1 MAAIKLNC
9 AECGKEFLSYTDSY
23 SIHCSVGCQ
32 MKKYE
37 EHPPECP
44 WHRDWHA
51 CNCGAFDLKEDGM
64 SKVQIESRSKVVAL
78 DDGTFFIPIPDEIVK
93 KLGLKEGDEVF
104 VNETKVCEDT
114 RETSGFV
121 VSKVEDDEK

>member
-1 MAAIKLNC
+1 
-9 AECGKEFLSYTDSY
+9 
-23 SIHCSVGCQ
+23 

-51 CNCGAFDLKEDGM
+51 CNCGAFDLKEDSV
-64 SKVQIESRSKVVAL
+64 SKVQIESRSKIVAL

-104 VNETKVCEDT
+104 VNETEVWEDT
-114 RETSGFV
+114 RETSGFT

>member
-1 MAAIKLNC
+1 MATYKISC
-9 AECGKEFLSYTDSY
+9 VECKKEFETNDYSYR
-23 SIHCSVGCQ
+23 IHCSVGCEN
-32 MKKYE
+32 KKYE

-51 CNCGAFDLKEDGM
+51 CNCGAFDLKEGDM

-78 DDGTFFIPIPDEIVK
+78 DDGTFFIPIPDEIVN

-104 VNETKVCEDT
+104 INETKICDA
-114 RETSGFV
+114 RETSGFT
-121 VSKVEDDEK
+121 VSD